1 MKRII
6 FATLLLLCFVPLE
19 SQNKTLTNYGVKDRT
34 VTPTLIS
41 TAVSNIP
48 LSKEMTYEK
57 LETLVPYIH
66 KASQQFHI
74 PENVIAAVLYE
85 EILHRKPVDVKT
97 FGVAQLGVNEL
108 VKQGLPPKQQLLE
121 DDEVSVWL
129 LASKLRRLQNETGSL
144 KDAIILHN
152 GYYDYY
158 DSVRKSAK
166 DNKILML
173 LNQYK
178 NRKTLFV

>member
-1 MKRII
+1 MKRAI
-6 FATLLLLCFVPLE
+6 FAILLLLSFVPLK
-19 SQNKTLTNYGVKDRT
+19 SQNKTLSNYGVKDRT
-34 VTPTLIS
+34 ITPTLIS
-41 TAVSNIP
+41 NTVSNIP
-48 LSKEMTYEK
+48 LTQEMTYKK
-57 LETLVPYIH
+57 LETLVPYIK
-66 KASQQFHI
+66 KASRQFHI

-158 DSVRKSAK
+158 DSVRKTAK
-166 DNKILML
+166 NNKIKMILD
-173 LNQYK
+173 QERK
-178 NRKTLFV
+178 RKTLFV